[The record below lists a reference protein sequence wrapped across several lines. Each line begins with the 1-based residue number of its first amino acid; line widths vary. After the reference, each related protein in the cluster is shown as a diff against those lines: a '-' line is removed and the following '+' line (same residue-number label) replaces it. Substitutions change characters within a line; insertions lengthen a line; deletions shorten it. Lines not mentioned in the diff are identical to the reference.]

1 MVTVLVVVV
10 VHEGNNCQPRR
21 RSAARKIRPSKTK
34 LSSRTVIIEFL
45 FSVDKDMI
53 DDSSN
58 DVHTAASQEDITVEA
73 TEVIYCAICT
83 FPPEVPNPPFLD

>member
-1 MVTVLVVVV
+1 MKETTSLSIGGPENPTVENKTFVTNG
-10 VHEGNNCQPRR
+10 HHR
-21 RSAARKIRPSKTK
+21 I
-34 LSSRTVIIEFL
+34 L